1 MLAKTHRPIYNGCM
15 LRNLALGSLFILTA
29 GCWVGSLFVKNL
41 DTLISVK
48 VSNTFDLYY
57 KQKQQLDKDID
68 NFLKSKKPLADIVLK
83 KLSEYQK
90 LSSSADLDQKLIKEE
105 LMFWQK
111 FYTELMLEIVQ
122 KHSSY
127 LINLTEKQQKHFLKE
142 YKERTKEL
150 KEKLE
155 EELLED
161 QTEKYERFFGELN
174 KGMAKEL
181 ASNED
186 FFKSRLMAY
195 IERRKEFRIK
205 LEELYKKKAK
215 DKDFKSLLSKYIV
228 DRFSKTATIH
238 HAKIIHNLLRKM
250 GSDQKIALK
259 ENLSKYKT
267 WAKVFKETD
276 Y

>member
-1 MLAKTHRPIYNGCM
+1 M
-15 LRNLALGSLFILTA
+15 LRNLALGSLLLFTT

-57 KQKQQLDKDID
+57 KQKQQLDEDID
-68 NFLKSKKPLADIVLK
+68 NFLKRKKPLADIALK

-90 LSSSADLDQKLIKEE
+90 LSSSAKLDQKLIKNE

-111 FYTELMLEIVQ
+111 FYTEIMLEIVQ

-127 LINLTEKQQKHFLKE
+127 LINLTEKQQKHFFKE

-155 EELLED
+155 EDLLED
-161 QTEKYERFFGELN
+161 QIEKYERFFGELN
-174 KGMAKEL
+174 KDMTKEL

-215 DKDFKSLLSKYIV
+215 DKDFKSLFSKYIE
-228 DRFSKTATIH
+228 DRFSKTVTIH

-259 ENLSKYKT
+259 ENLTKYKT
-267 WAKVFKETD
+267 WVEVFKETD